1 MIEIL
6 EAMESTGVS
15 LLDNDDFLQFAA
27 SVPGELGALMEIP
40 PGLRL
45 DVSDEVKRAFLTEEG
60 AQPLD
65 SVEALESAL
74 NVLFNYRVEQGL
86 EIIAV
91 PGIAPPPDTSS
102 CSESTG
108 QIAQDI

>member
-27 SVPGELGALMEIP
+27 STPSELGSLMEIP

-45 DVSDEVKRAFLTEEG
+45 DVSDEVKRVFLTEEG

-74 NVLFNYRVEQGL
+74 NVLFDYRV
-86 EIIAV
+86 
-91 PGIAPPPDTSS
+91 
-102 CSESTG
+102 
-108 QIAQDI
+108 

>member
-27 SVPGELGALMEIP
+27 STPSELGSLMEIP

-45 DVSDEVKRAFLTEEG
+45 DVSDEVKKAFLTEEG

-74 NVLFNYRVEQGL
+74 NVLFDYRV
-86 EIIAV
+86 
-91 PGIAPPPDTSS
+91 
-102 CSESTG
+102 
-108 QIAQDI
+108 